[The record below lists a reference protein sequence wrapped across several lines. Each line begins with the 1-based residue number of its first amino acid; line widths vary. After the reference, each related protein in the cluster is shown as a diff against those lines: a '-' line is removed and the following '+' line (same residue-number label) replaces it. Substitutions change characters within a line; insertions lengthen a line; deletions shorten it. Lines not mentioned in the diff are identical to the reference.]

1 MEKKFKLLVKFPT
14 RGRKDLFFKV
24 LDKYYEF
31 LDDLDNTIFVVT
43 CDLDD
48 TEMNNES
55 VIKKLESYKN
65 LFFYFGNSKT
75 KIEAINSDLDK
86 HNDYDIILLASDDMI
101 PQLEGYDKI
110 IRDNM
115 NKHYPDTDGVLWFY
129 DGYRRDLNTLSI
141 LGKKYYDRFNY
152 IYHPSYV
159 SFYADNE
166 FMLVAKNLNKQTYFN
181 YCIIK
186 HFHPDITKDVHSE
199 YDETY
204 KKNNVS
210 GDQKIYYE
218 RKIKNFN
225 IK

>member
-14 RGRKDLFFKV
+14 RGRKDLFFEV

-65 LFFYFGNSKT
+65 LFFYFGDSKT
-75 KIEAINSDLDK
+75 KIEAVNADLDK
-86 HNDYDIILLASDDMI
+86 HDDYDIILLASDDMI
-101 PQLEGYDKI
+101 PQIQGYDKI

-115 NKHYPDTDGVLWFY
+115 NEHYPDTDGVLWFY

-204 KKNNVS
+204 KK
-210 GDQKIYYE
+210 K
-218 RKIKNFN
+218 KF
-225 IK
+225 